1 MERTGSDRPTELSDA
16 SLMEG
21 PYRDLGAGF
30 ARLTGV
36 EGLRRSPRRL
46 RFVEDALVEL
56 LRNARDAG
64 ARNVYVASSLR
75 ARRYRALTVIDDGR
89 GIPETHKRLIFE
101 PGVTTRHLRPVEDD
115 AAGSAHGA
123 GLSLHHIKNAAVSA
137 EVCSASSPTSLRV
150 VFDTKFLPERSLQS
164 ISRPSGSNLPA
175 TLAKFVQAPNAP
187 RLYHASPAR
196 ILARLLENRI
206 ILQKEGAGWSAGLRQ
221 EAKAL
226 GLEMSS
232 RTVQRVLGGEVE
244 AAGEVAEGGGGG
256 GGREGRASRRAG
268 GRRGGEGPI
277 LSVGEGELAEIE
289 AVLSRAARASYLELS
304 GLVVEKRPGEIVVRA
319 RVYEPEEEYE

>member
-1 MERTGSDRPTELSDA
+1 
-16 SLMEG
+16 MEG

-46 RFVEDALVEL
+46 RSVEDALVEL

-101 PGVTTRHLRPVEDD
+101 PGVTTRHLRPVED
-115 AAGSAHGA
+115 ASAGSAHGA

-150 VFDTKFLPERSLQS
+150 VFDTEFLPERSLQS
-164 ISRPSGSNLPA
+164 NSRHSGSNLPA
-175 TLAKFVQAPNAP
+175 TLAKFVRAPNAP

-196 ILARLLENRI
+196 ILARLLAKRI
-206 ILQKEGAGWSAGLRQ
+206 ILRSEGTGSSEGVRQ
-221 EAKAL
+221 EAEAL
-226 GLEMSS
+226 GLEVSS
-232 RTVQRVLGGEVE
+232 RTVQRVLGGKVE
-244 AAGEVAEGGGGG
+244 PAGEVAEEGGGGG
-256 GGREGRASRRAG
+256 GGGGGRRGSRAAKRAG

-277 LSVGEGELAEIE
+277 LSVGEGERAEIE

-304 GLVVEKRPGEIVVRA
+304 GFVVEKRPGEIVVRA

>member
-1 MERTGSDRPTELSDA
+1 
-16 SLMEG
+16 MEG

-46 RFVEDALVEL
+46 RSVEDALVEL

-101 PGVTTRHLRPVEDD
+101 PGVTTRHLRPVED
-115 AAGSAHGA
+115 ASAGSAHGA

-150 VFDTKFLPERSLQS
+150 VFDTEFLPERSLQS
-164 ISRPSGSNLPA
+164 SSRPSGSNLLA

-206 ILQKEGAGWSAGLRQ
+206 IHPSKDASSSEGLRQ
-221 EAKAL
+221 EAEAL
-226 GLEMSS
+226 GLEVSS
-232 RTVQRVLGGEVE
+232 RTAQRVWGGEVE
-244 AAGEVAEGGGGG
+244 AAGEVVEGGVGG
-256 GGREGRASRRAG
+256 GGRASGHAG

-277 LSVGEGELAEIE
+277 LSVGEGDLAEIG

-304 GLVVEKRPGEIVVRA
+304 GLVVEKRPGEIVVKA

>member
-1 MERTGSDRPTELSDA
+1 
-16 SLMEG
+16 MEG

-36 EGLRRSPRRL
+36 EGLRRTPRRL
-46 RFVEDALVEL
+46 RSVEDALVEL

-64 ARNVYVASSLR
+64 ARNVYVASNLR

-89 GIPETHKRLIFE
+89 GIPDTHKRLIFE
-101 PGVTTRHLRPVEDD
+101 PGVTTRHLRPVEDG
-115 AAGSAHGA
+115 AADSSAHGA

-137 EVCSASSPTSLRV
+137 EVRSASSPTSLRV
-150 VFDTKFLPERSLQS
+150 VFDTEFLPERSLQS
-164 ISRPSGSNLPA
+164 NSRRSGSNLPA

-196 ILARLLENRI
+196 ILARLLKNRI
-206 ILQKEGAGWSAGLRQ
+206 IHRSKGTGSSEGVRQ
-221 EAKAL
+221 EAEAL
-226 GLEMSS
+226 GLEVSS
-232 RTVQRVLGGEVE
+232 RTVQRVLGGKVE

-256 GGREGRASRRAG
+256 RGGRTSGPVG

-277 LSVGEGELAEIE
+277 LSVGEGDLAEIG
-289 AVLSRAARASYLELS
+289 AVLRRAAHASYLELS
-304 GLVVEKRPGEIVVRA
+304 GFVVEKRPGEIVVKA

>member
-1 MERTGSDRPTELSDA
+1 
-16 SLMEG
+16 MEG

-46 RFVEDALVEL
+46 RSVEDALVEL

-101 PGVTTRHLRPVEDD
+101 PGVTTRHLRPVED
-115 AAGSAHGA
+115 ASAGSAHGA
-123 GLSLHHIKNAAVSA
+123 GLSLHHIKNVAVSA

-150 VFDTKFLPERSLQS
+150 VFDTEFLPERSLQS
-164 ISRPSGSNLPA
+164 SSRPSASNLLA
-175 TLAKFVQAPNAP
+175 ALAKFVQAPNAP

-196 ILARLLENRI
+196 ILARLLKNRI
-206 ILQKEGAGWSAGLRQ
+206 IHPSTDASSSEGLRQ
-221 EAKAL
+221 AAEAL
-226 GLEMSS
+226 GLEVSS
-232 RTVQRVLGGEVE
+232 RTAQRILGEEVE
-244 AAGEVAEGGGGG
+244 AAGEVVEGGGGG
-256 GGREGRASRRAG
+256 GGRASGHAG

-277 LSVGEGELAEIE
+277 LSVGEGDLAEIG

-304 GLVVEKRPGEIVVRA
+304 GLVVEKRPGEIVVKA

>member
-1 MERTGSDRPTELSDA
+1 
-16 SLMEG
+16 MEG

-46 RFVEDALVEL
+46 RSVEDALVEL

-64 ARNVYVASSLR
+64 ARNIYVASSLR

-101 PGVTTRHLRPVEDD
+101 PGVTTRHLRPVED
-115 AAGSAHGA
+115 ASAGSAHGA

-150 VFDTKFLPERSLQS
+150 VFDTEFLPERSLQS
-164 ISRPSGSNLPA
+164 SSRPSGSNLLA

-196 ILARLLENRI
+196 ILARLLKNRI
-206 ILQKEGAGWSAGLRQ
+206 IHPNKDASSSEGLRQ
-221 EAKAL
+221 EAEAL
-226 GLEMSS
+226 GLEVSS
-232 RTVQRVLGGEVE
+232 RTAQRVLGEEVE
-244 AAGEVAEGGGGG
+244 AAGEVVEGGGGG
-256 GGREGRASRRAG
+256 GGRASGHAG
-268 GRRGGEGPI
+268 GRTGGEGPI
-277 LSVGEGELAEIE
+277 LSVGEGDLAEIG

-304 GLVVEKRPGEIVVRA
+304 GLVVEKRPGEIVVKA

>member
-1 MERTGSDRPTELSDA
+1 
-16 SLMEG
+16 MEG

-46 RFVEDALVEL
+46 RSVEDALVEL

-101 PGVTTRHLRPVEDD
+101 PGVTTRHLRPVEDA

-150 VFDTKFLPERSLQS
+150 VFDTEFLPERSLQS
-164 ISRPSGSNLPA
+164 SSRPSGSNLLA

-196 ILARLLENRI
+196 ILTRLLQNRI
-206 ILQKEGAGWSAGLRQ
+206 IQSSKDAGSSAGVRQ
-221 EAKAL
+221 KAEAL
-226 GLEMSS
+226 GLEVSS

-244 AAGEVAEGGGGG
+244 AAGEVVEGGGGG
-256 GGREGRASRRAG
+256 GGRASGHAG

-277 LSVGEGELAEIE
+277 LSVGEGDLAEIG
-289 AVLSRAARASYLELS
+289 AVLRRAARASYLELS
-304 GLVVEKRPGEIVVRA
+304 GLVVEKRPGEIVVKA

>member
-1 MERTGSDRPTELSDA
+1 
-16 SLMEG
+16 MEG

-46 RFVEDALVEL
+46 RSVEDALVEL

-101 PGVTTRHLRPVEDD
+101 PGVTTRHLRPVEDG
-115 AAGSAHGA
+115 AAGSTHGA

-137 EVCSASSPTSLRV
+137 EVCSSSSPTSLRV
-150 VFDTKFLPERSLQS
+150 VFDTEFLPERSLQS
-164 ISRPSGSNLPA
+164 NSRHSGSNLPA

-196 ILARLLENRI
+196 ILARLLKNRVI
-206 ILQKEGAGWSAGLRQ
+206 HQREGAGSSEGVRL
-221 EAKAL
+221 EAEAL
-226 GLEMSS
+226 GLEVSS

-244 AAGEVAEGGGGG
+244 VAGEVAEGGD
-256 GGREGRASRRAG
+256 GGRGGRTSGRVG

-277 LSVGEGELAEIE
+277 LSVGEGELAEIG
-289 AVLSRAARASYLELS
+289 AVLRRAARASYLQLS
-304 GLVVEKRPGEIVVRA
+304 GLVVEKRPGEIVVKA

>member
-1 MERTGSDRPTELSDA
+1 MEG
-16 SLMEG
+16 G

-46 RFVEDALVEL
+46 RYVEDALVEL

-89 GIPETHKRLIFE
+89 GIPETHKRLVFE
-101 PGVTTRHLRPVEDD
+101 PGVTTRHLRPVEDG
-115 AAGSAHGA
+115 AAGPAHGA

-150 VFDTKFLPERSLQS
+150 VFDTEFLPERSLQS
-164 ISRPSGSNLPA
+164 NSRPSGSNLPA
-175 TLAKFVQAPNAP
+175 TLARFVRAPNAP
-187 RLYHASPAR
+187 HLYHASPAR
-196 ILARLLENRI
+196 ILARLLKNRI
-206 ILQKEGAGWSAGLRQ
+206 ILRGEGAGSSEGVRRAA
-221 EAKAL
+221 EAL
-226 GLEMSS
+226 GLEVSS
-232 RTVQRVLGGEVE
+232 RTVQRVLGGKVEV
-244 AAGEVAEGGGGG
+244 AGEVAEGGGGG
-256 GGREGRASRRAG
+256 RGGRTTSGRVG
-268 GRRGGEGPI
+268 GRRGSEGPI
-277 LSVGEGELAEIE
+277 LSVGEGELAEIG
-289 AVLSRAARASYLELS
+289 AVLRRAARASYLELS
-304 GLVVEKRPGEIVVRA
+304 GLEVEKRPGEIVVKA

>member
-1 MERTGSDRPTELSDA
+1 
-16 SLMEG
+16 MEG

-46 RFVEDALVEL
+46 RSVEDALVEL

-89 GIPETHKRLIFE
+89 GIPETYKRLIFE
-101 PGVTTRHLRPVEDD
+101 PGVTTRHLRPVED
-115 AAGSAHGA
+115 ASAGGSAHGA

-150 VFDTKFLPERSLQS
+150 VFDTEFLPERSLQS
-164 ISRPSGSNLPA
+164 SSRPSGSNLLA

-206 ILQKEGAGWSAGLRQ
+206 IHPSKDASSSEGLRQ
-221 EAKAL
+221 EAEAL
-226 GLEMSS
+226 GLEVSS
-232 RTVQRVLGGEVE
+232 RTAQRVLGEEVV
-244 AAGEVAEGGGGG
+244 AAGEVVEGGGGG
-256 GGREGRASRRAG
+256 GGRASGHAG

-277 LSVGEGELAEIE
+277 LSVGEGDLAEIG

-304 GLVVEKRPGEIVVRA
+304 GLVVEKRPGEIVVKA

>member
-1 MERTGSDRPTELSDA
+1 
-16 SLMEG
+16 MEG

-30 ARLTGV
+30 ARLTGI
-36 EGLRRSPRRL
+36 EGLRRSPRRV
-46 RFVEDALVEL
+46 RYVEDALVEL

-64 ARNVYVASSLR
+64 ARNVYVASSMR
-75 ARRYRALTVIDDGR
+75 ARRFRALTVIDDGR
-89 GIPETHKRLIFE
+89 GMPETHKRLIFE
-101 PGVTTRHLRPVEDD
+101 PGVTTRHLRPVEDG

-150 VFDTKFLPERSLQS
+150 VFDTEFFPERSLQS
-164 ISRPSGSNLPA
+164 TSRHSGSNLPA

-196 ILARLLENRI
+196 ILARLLKNRI
-206 ILQKEGAGWSAGLRQ
+206 IHRIEGAGSSEGMRQ
-221 EAKAL
+221 EAEAL
-226 GLEMSS
+226 GLEVSS
-232 RTVQRVLGGEVE
+232 RTVQRILGGEVE

-256 GGREGRASRRAG
+256 RGGRTSGRAG

-277 LSVGEGELAEIE
+277 LSVGEGELAEIG
-289 AVLSRAARASYLELS
+289 AVLRRAARASYLELS
-304 GLVVEKRPGEIVVRA
+304 GLVVEKRPGEIVVKA

>member
-1 MERTGSDRPTELSDA
+1 
-16 SLMEG
+16 MEG

-46 RFVEDALVEL
+46 RSVEDALVEL

-101 PGVTTRHLRPVEDD
+101 PGVTTRHLRPVEDV

-123 GLSLHHIKNAAVSA
+123 GLSLHHIKNAAVTA

-150 VFDTKFLPERSLQS
+150 VFDTEFLPERSLQS
-164 ISRPSGSNLPA
+164 NSRPSGSNLPA

-196 ILARLLENRI
+196 ILARLLNNRI
-206 ILQKEGAGWSAGLRQ
+206 IHPSKDAGSSEGVRRKA
-221 EAKAL
+221 EAL
-226 GLEMSS
+226 GLEVSS

-256 GGREGRASRRAG
+256 GGRASGRAG

-277 LSVGEGELAEIE
+277 LSVGEGELAEIG

-304 GLVVEKRPGEIVVRA
+304 GLVVEKRPGEIVVKA